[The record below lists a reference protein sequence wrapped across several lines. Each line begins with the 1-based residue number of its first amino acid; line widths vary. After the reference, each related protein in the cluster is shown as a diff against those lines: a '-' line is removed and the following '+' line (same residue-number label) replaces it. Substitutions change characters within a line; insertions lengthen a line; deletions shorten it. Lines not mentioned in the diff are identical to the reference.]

1 MPPST
6 WDLLRAK
13 EAAQGLLDEMGI
25 DAYLFD
31 VEPRNGPWL
40 LKVDCAIENGWQ
52 STAVPFDKDDLLA
65 SQREAEIRSKLLE
78 SWRSKL
84 AACKMAPKAE

>member
-1 MPPST
+1 MPPSAR
-6 WDLLRAK
+6 DLLRAK
-13 EAAQGLLDEMGI
+13 EAAEALLDELGI
-25 DAYLFD
+25 DAYLFE

-40 LKVDCAIENGWQ
+40 LKVDCAIEDGWQ

-65 SQREAEIRSKLLE
+65 SRRKAGIRTSLLD

-84 AACKMAPKAE
+84 AACKVTSKDE